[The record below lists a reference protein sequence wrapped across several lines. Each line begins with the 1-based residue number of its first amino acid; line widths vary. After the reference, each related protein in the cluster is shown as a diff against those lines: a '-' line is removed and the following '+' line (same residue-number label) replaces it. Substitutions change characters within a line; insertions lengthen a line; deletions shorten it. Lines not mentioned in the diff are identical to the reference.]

1 MRAGTIAIVGRTNVG
16 KSTLLNQILG
26 ERLAIVSPLPQ
37 TTRDPLL
44 GVVRR
49 EDAELA
55 FLDTPG
61 IHRPNNELGSR
72 MNSSAM
78 SAVDT
83 ADVVVFVTDASAG
96 AKQVAKKAKR
106 TETTPPLAELASDD
120 AELLKNLKLGK
131 VPAILAL

>member
-37 TTRDPLL
+37 TTRDSLL

-49 EDAELA
+49 EGAELA

-61 IHRPNNELGSR
+61 VHKPKSELGSR

-78 SAVDT
+78 SAT
-83 ADVVVFVTDASAG
+83 ESADVVVFVTDAPTGVKLVPKLS
-96 AKQVAKKAKR
+96 KR
-106 TETTPPLAELASDD
+106 
-120 AELLKNLKLGK
+120 
-131 VPAILAL
+131 